1 MREQA
6 DKCHSE
12 VKTGPAIVRKEMS
25 KMHAYD
31 LLLKDK
37 EVHLCTFCLF
47 VTTFKN
53 LLLIPQHELTLV

>member
-6 DKCHSE
+6 DTWNSE

-31 LLLKDK
+31 LLLKGK

-47 VTTFKN
+47 VITFTN
-53 LLLIPQHELTLV
+53 LLLIPQYELTLV